1 MAQLDIIKDIQV
13 KTAKAKD
20 RVYYLNDGGGLRL
33 KVDTTGS
40 KIWEFRFTLNGKT
53 RKTTFKTYP
62 TVSLKE
68 ARNKRDEF
76 QKLINSN
83 LDPIEYYKNLKN
95 ENIVQRSEKIG

>member
-1 MAQLDIIKDIQV
+1 MAKLNLLKDIEV
-13 KTAKAKD
+13 KSAKTTNKI
-20 RVYYLNDGGGLRL
+20 YYLSDGGGLRL
-33 KVDTTGS
+33 KVDVNGS

-95 ENIVQRSEKIG
+95 LQYHNLFVEN